1 MTTTWLIDSTTG
13 DLARPLA
20 ELALDR
26 GARVLLTGTSPA
38 HLAELADL
46 ADGVEPGRVRLVPR
60 EPADAGAAADA
71 VAAAAGSRAGLDVL
85 VTAAA
90 PAPPGDLPA
99 RLAADLDAAVLLQA
113 ALPELRRRQGVVL
126 HLAPGAAWLEAL
138 HGELAALGVRAT
150 VAERG
155 ADRADPRRL
164 ARVLAEVV
172 TGGHAPQR
180 LVLGSAALH
189 RSRQAL
195 QGRLQELEV
204 WAGVSR
210 SADPVDAPVRA
221 LDRGLAGVL
230 HLAAP
235 AA

>member
-1 MTTTWLIDSTTG
+1 MTTTWLIDTATG

-20 ELALDR
+20 QLALAR
-26 GARVLLTGTSPA
+26 GGRVVLTGTSPA
-38 HLAELADL
+38 DLAELADL
-46 ADGVEPGRVRLVPR
+46 TDPQDPAGVLLVAR
-60 EPADAGAAADA
+60 ERASAT
-71 VAAAAGSRAGLDVL
+71 AAAAAVRAAAEAFAGVDVL

-90 PAPPGDLPA
+90 PVRDGDLPA
-99 RLAADLDAAVLLQA
+99 RLAADLDAAVLVQA
-113 ALPELRRRQGVVL
+113 ALPELDRRGGSVL
-126 HLAPGAAWLEAL
+126 HLAPAGGSWLAD
-138 HGELAALGVRAT
+138 LAGGLGVRAT

-155 ADRADPRRL
+155 ADRADPDRL
-164 ARVLAEVV
+164 ARVLADVL
-172 TGGHAPQR
+172 TDGHAPRR

-195 QGRLQELEV
+195 QGRLQELDV

-210 SADPVDAPVRA
+210 SADAPDAPVRV

>member
-1 MTTTWLIDSTTG
+1 MTTTLTTWLIDTATG

-20 ELALDR
+20 ELALAR
-26 GARVLLTGTSPA
+26 GGRVVLTGTSPA
-38 HLAELADL
+38 DLLDLADL
-46 ADGVEPGRVRLVPR
+46 LDGTDRVRLVAR
-60 EPADAGAAADA
+60 EPGSAAAT
-71 VAAAAGSRAGLDVL
+71 AAAVEGGLDVL
-85 VTAAA
+85 VTASA
-90 PAPPGDLPA
+90 PGPDGDLPA

-113 ALPELRRRQGVVL
+113 ALPALGERGGVAL
-126 HLAPGAAWLEAL
+126 HVTPAAGSWLEAL
-138 HGELAALGVRAT
+138 HGELTAAGVHAT

-164 ARVLAEVV
+164 ARVLADVV
-172 TGGHAPQR
+172 TGGHAPRR

-195 QGRLQELEV
+195 QGRLQELDV

-210 SADPVDAPVRA
+210 SADGADAPVRV